1 MDIKASV
8 IKAERQSRSWTQQHL
23 ADVCNLSLRTVQRV
37 ERFGSAAP
45 ETVMELC
52 SVLEIE
58 QAQLMAEPEPLN
70 VTNGAFVSILT
81 SPVVMMVVALTLMV
95 GLGLGAVLMYL
106 LGQ

>member
-58 QAQLMAEPEPLN
+58 QVQLMADPEPLN
-70 VTNGAFVSILT
+70 VTRGAFISALT
-81 SPVVMMVVALTLMV
+81 SPVIMMLGLLLLMV
-95 GLGLGAVLMYL
+95 GLGLGAVLTYL
-106 LGQ
+106 LLQ